1 MLKKKKSILKKYN
14 NIYKNVVIAFNAIIE
29 GTLYKT
35 AHNNHL
41 KGAPVSPLMVHTY
54 FLHNHTKL
62 RVVLC

>member
-1 MLKKKKSILKKYN
+1 MTKKKKSIFKKYN

-41 KGAPVSPLMVHTY
+41 KGAPVSPLMDHTNL
-54 FLHNHTKL
+54 LHNHTKS